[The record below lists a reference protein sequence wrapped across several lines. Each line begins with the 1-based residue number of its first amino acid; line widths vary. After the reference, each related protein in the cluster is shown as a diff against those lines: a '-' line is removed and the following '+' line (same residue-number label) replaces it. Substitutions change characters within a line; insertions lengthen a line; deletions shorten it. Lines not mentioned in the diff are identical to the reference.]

1 MEFHTVRVLLEL
13 RNLST
18 LRNIGIPRFRGF
30 DCTYMYVKVFET
42 KRSVHNIIDVHFS
55 GVPLNSCIAM
65 IITYTG
71 KGLNEATWCEFVE
84 EAGIKTSD
92 CMNIAKKLGFKV
104 ECNFSANDL
113 CRQWGTDA
121 SWQKLGEA
129 LETIDEYKDKSQK
142 VKDKE
147 AETGLLIVKSMFQY
161 ATGALIILH

>member
-1 MEFHTVRVLLEL
+1 
-13 RNLST
+13 
-18 LRNIGIPRFRGF
+18 
-30 DCTYMYVKVFET
+30 
-42 KRSVHNIIDVHFS
+42 
-55 GVPLNSCIAM
+55 M

-104 ECNFSANDL
+104 ECDFSANDL
-113 CRQWGTDA
+113 CRQWGADA

-147 AETGLLIVKSMFQY
+147 AETGLLSNKYFNMPQKQ
-161 ATGALIILH
+161 ALTVLQCHSNLYVLLLLYDCNFTSLFHPQVLN